1 MDRNKAIISAAKAF
15 ARKKHGGVSARVRE
29 MLDELKGGISILVSE
44 RLSLNDIQEFC
55 REQGLKIGIAALRQ
69 YCHENFNYPPRKK
82 PGNGNGDGQH

>member
-1 MDRNKAIISAAKAF
+1 MDKSKALVSAAKAF

-29 MLDELKGGISILVSE
+29 MLDGLKPGISILVNE

-69 YCHENFNYPPRKK
+69 YCHDNFNYPPRKK
-82 PGNGNGDGQH
+82 VGGNGDSH